1 MSSSL
6 ATRPHT
12 PWGRAIGI
20 AAGAALLVAV
30 IVLAFMWPAI
40 TSTVKDFPIAIAG
53 PGEPVTAFT
62 DALEQNAAGRFDVTE
77 AADRGAAVQSIEERK
92 VYGAVILGQAPEVLM
107 ASANGAVTSQIMSQ
121 LAGQLQQQVNAI
133 LAQQTA
139 AAQQAGAP
147 APHPIVVTVTDVVP
161 LASTDERGTGL
172 TTAAFP
178 MVLGGMLGGILVS
191 LLVTGVW
198 RRLVSLTAYAV
209 IAGAGLAAIMQA
221 WFGVLQGD
229 YLTNA
234 SAIALSLFATGAF
247 IVGMTA
253 LIGPPGIAVGA
264 VITLLIGNPISAAAQ
279 PLQFLPQPWGTIGQW
294 FVPGASITLLR
305 DLSYFP
311 ETDAT
316 MPWLVLAGWGL
327 LGVVLMFVGRYR
339 NGDVMHEQGALQQEK
354 PEPER
359 EMVMNT
365 RQPE

>member
-1 MSSSL
+1 MSTPLS
-6 ATRPHT
+6 TRLYT
-12 PWGRAIGI
+12 RWGRAIGI

-30 IVLAFMWPAI
+30 VVLAFMWPVI
-40 TSTVKDFPIAIAG
+40 TSTVKDFPIAVAG
-53 PGEPVTAFT
+53 ASKQVSAFT
-62 DALEQNAAGRFDVTE
+62 SAVDQNAAGRFDVTE
-77 AADRGAAVQSIEERK
+77 AADRDAAVQSIEERE
-92 VYGAVILGQAPEVLM
+92 VYGAVILGQVPEVLM

-121 LAGQLQQQVNAI
+121 IAGQLQQQVNAT

-147 APHPIVVTVTDVVP
+147 APDPIVVTVTDVVA

-172 TTAAFP
+172 AAAAFP

-191 LLVTGVW
+191 LLVVGVW

-229 YLTNA
+229 YLANA

-253 LIGPPGIAVGA
+253 LVGPPGIAVGA
-264 VITLLIGNPISAAAQ
+264 IITLLIGNPISAAAQ
-279 PLQFLPQPWGTIGQW
+279 PLEFLPGPWGAIGQW
-294 FVPGASITLLR
+294 LVPGASITLLR

-311 ETDAT
+311 EADAT
-316 MPWLVLAGWGL
+316 MPWLVLAGWAL
-327 LGVVLMFVGRYR
+327 VGVVLMLAGRYR
-339 NGDVMHEQGALQQEK
+339 NADVMHEGAVEQAGNSGARIGIEHSAA
-354 PEPER
+354 
-359 EMVMNT
+359 
-365 RQPE
+365 

>member
-1 MSSSL
+1 MSTSL
-6 ATRPHT
+6 PTRSHT
-12 PWGRAIGI
+12 RWGRAIGI
-20 AAGAALLVAV
+20 AVGAALLVAV
-30 IVLAFMWPAI
+30 VVLAFMWPAI
-40 TSTVKDFPIAIAG
+40 TSTVKDFPIAVAG
-53 PGEPVTAFT
+53 PSEQVTAFKG
-62 DALEQNAAGRFDVTE
+62 ALDQNAAGRFDVTE
-77 AADRGAAVQSIEERK
+77 AADRDAAVQSIEERE
-92 VYGAVILGQAPEVLM
+92 VYGAVIVGRAPEVLM

-121 LAGQLQQQVNAI
+121 IAGQLQQQVNAI

-147 APHPIVVTVTDVVP
+147 APAPIVVTVTDVVP

-172 TTAAFP
+172 TAAAFP

-191 LLVTGVW
+191 LLVAGVW

-229 YLTNA
+229 YLANA
-234 SAIALSLFATGAF
+234 SAIALSLFATGSF

-264 VITLLIGNPISAAAQ
+264 IITLLIGNPISAAAQ
-279 PLQFLPQPWGTIGQW
+279 PLEFLPGPWGAIGQW

-311 ETDAT
+311 EADAT
-316 MPWLVLAGWGL
+316 MPWLVLAAW
-327 LGVVLMFVGRYR
+327 GVVGVTLMFAGRYR
-339 NGDVMHEQGALQQEK
+339 NADVAHDKDAVEQEGPRNSGARIGIEQSAA
-354 PEPER
+354 
-359 EMVMNT
+359 
-365 RQPE
+365 